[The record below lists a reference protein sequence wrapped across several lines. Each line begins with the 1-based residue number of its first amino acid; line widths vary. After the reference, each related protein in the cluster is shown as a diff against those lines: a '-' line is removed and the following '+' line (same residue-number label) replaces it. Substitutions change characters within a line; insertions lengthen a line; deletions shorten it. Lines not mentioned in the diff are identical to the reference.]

1 VKQSV
6 GKTACLVGEALEI
19 TYFSGHNYLEVLLL
33 TNCFNSLMMGN
44 SMERAFFFLFWMKYT
59 SSVE

>member
-33 TNCFNSLMMGN
+33 TNCFNSLTMRN
-44 SMERAFFFLFWMKYT
+44 SMERAFFFLFWMKIYQ
-59 SSVE
+59 EC

>member
-1 VKQSV
+1 MKQSV

-44 SMERAFFFLFWMKYT
+44 SMEGAFSFHFWMKTYQ
-59 SSVE
+59 EC